1 VFILLPT
8 LKSSKL
14 LCIVIVNND
23 LKMVFTYNINLK
35 ELKANLNIH
44 SNYYFNFFVRD
55 IMLER
60 ENKEMQCSSN
70 LCYVYIFQC

>member
-1 VFILLPT
+1 
-8 LKSSKL
+8 
-14 LCIVIVNND
+14 
-23 LKMVFTYNINLK
+23 MVFTYNINLK